1 MTAGRPTWTEVLDAM
16 ERRLE
21 KVQRIAAG
29 EPDVYLDHFAL
40 PDGLGPLPAVLA
52 RRAEALL
59 EATTL
64 AEKRMERE
72 MAAVADR
79 LKITAGAT
87 RPTALVGA
95 DERPAPRYFDRSV

>member
-1 MTAGRPTWTEVLDAM
+1 MTAGRSTWTEVLDAM

-21 KVQRIAAG
+21 KAQRIAAG

-40 PDGLGPLPAVLA
+40 PDGLGPLPMALA

-59 EATTL
+59 EATTQ
-64 AEKRMERE
+64 AEKLIEAD

-79 LKITAGAT
+79 LRVTAGAT
-87 RPTALVGA
+87 RPTALVGV